1 MRLNGK
7 TIHAAGKSSERK
19 TGPDAFQAPCTLTL
33 RLDCAAG
40 TMTVKAEV
48 KAAWSVRT
56 VDLGVVCGKL
66 PRNTP
71 LHLAVCTYGPAAKAQ
86 EKITLQSYRK
96 VAGEHEQGQ
105 PSPAAAAAA
114 AATASAAQEHE
125 DSTTQRSLPSPGA
138 AIDNIG
144 NLLANIEQRGT
155 VRVTMNAAEQAII
168 NPPEQSLTLAER

>member
-19 TGPDAFQAPCTLTL
+19 TGPDAFQAPCTLIL

-40 TMTVKAEV
+40 TMAVAVCHAVYGMTK
-48 KAAWSVRT
+48 T

-96 VAGEHEQGQ
+96 VAEEHEQGQ

-114 AATASAAQEHE
+114 AAAAQEHE
-125 DSTTQRSLPSPGA
+125 DSITQRSLPSPGA

-144 NLLANIEQRGT
+144 NLLANIEKKGT
-155 VRVTMNAAEQAII
+155 VRVAMNAAEQAII